1 MGPGNDKTRRVRDQA
16 GFVGLVAGGRD
27 RLSLNTDSGKQG
39 SMVAGAIDRRS
50 LRGRIPGEY
59 SVPCDPTNPLSLL
72 FNAYDLTNV
81 RKDGAP
87 SSNP

>member
-1 MGPGNDKTRRVRDQA
+1 MQV
-16 GFVGLVAGGRD
+16 
-27 RLSLNTDSGKQG
+27 